1 MATKQSHTSFLQM
14 GGSDGN
20 NIEFGNVGNNIP
32 TRSFRSGLESGADV
46 LSLKEIQITTK
57 NFSGEFAA
65 KELRLTEGIHAD
77 IPKIAFRMSNDAKI
91 FNSGFSGKVE
101 GDNFIYSPWD
111 ARDDEDKDYILY
123 ANSGNFHDSGMRYI
137 FMPDCPDE
145 IYESNISS
153 GDVSFSF
160 LSAPKTREAYLRYS
174 STGELENSG
183 TKFEVRFGYHP
194 SAEKIFIT
202 GTSGNNTALISGE
215 SSGCFTGT
223 YEKGTKI
230 CATDAIHTPPSG
242 ETGYAREFQ
251 VRIGADQYGQNRFFI
266 SKSGITGGC
275 HLGGTFTGS
284 GYDFEETPVID
295 VYKGFTYFFN
305 QHHDS
310 NLNEKI
316 MFSYTSGGHH
326 EGASSISG
334 AYQLNDT
341 PYCYNNYCSH
351 DCPRESTLMI
361 PFETGLS
368 DKIYYYASGTAGVG
382 GTGYLNV
389 LTSGDGGS

>member
-1 MATKQSHTSFLQM
+1 MAKRQSHTSFLQTSVA
-14 GGSDGN
+14 G
-20 NIEFGNVGNNIP
+20 NIELGNIGNTVP
-32 TRSFRSGLESGADV
+32 TQAYQSGAQSGMSI
-46 LSLKEIQITTK
+46 LNLKEVQITTK
-57 NFSGEFAA
+57 NFSGEL
-65 KELRLTEGIHAD
+65 KTNELNVTEDVVTD
-77 IPKIAFRMSNDAKI
+77 IPKLAYRLSNDACI
-91 FNSGFSGKVE
+91 FNSGFSGKI
-101 GDNFIYSPWD
+101 GSDCFIYSPWD
-111 ARDDEDKDYILY
+111 AREDEGRDYILC
-123 ANSGNFHDSGMRYI
+123 ANTGNFHDSGVRYI

-145 IYESNISS
+145 IYTSDISS
-153 GDVSFSF
+153 GDTSFDF
-160 LSAPKTREAYLRYS
+160 FSAPQTREAYSKYAT
-174 STGELENSG
+174 TGELGNSG

-194 SAEKIFIT
+194 NAEKIFIT
-202 GTSGNNTALISGE
+202 GVSGASTALISGE

-223 YEKGTKI
+223 YGKGTKI
-230 CATDAIHTPPSG
+230 CATDAIHSSPSG

-251 VRIGADQYGQNRFFI
+251 VRIDAGQHSQDRFFI

-295 VYKGFTYFFN
+295 VYKGFTYYFN

-310 NLNEKI
+310 NANQKI

-326 EGASSISG
+326 EGADNISG
-334 AYQLNDT
+334 AYQLNDS
-341 PYCYNNYCSH
+341 PYCYRNYCTH

-361 PFETGLS
+361 PFETGLG

-389 LTSGDGGS
+389 LTSGDGGN